1 LRKYRQK
8 RIIKEEEMKMSLRTF
23 LSTLALVLAVGWVL
37 LGWRGQGGISTV
49 FDKQSEIRALQ
60 ERNAN
65 LQKENEYK
73 RERIRILSEDRS
85 QQELEV
91 RKQLGLVK
99 KRETTFVLQDQK
111 KK

>member
-1 LRKYRQK
+1 
-8 RIIKEEEMKMSLRTF
+8 MSLRTF

>member
-1 LRKYRQK
+1 
-8 RIIKEEEMKMSLRTF
+8 MKIPLRTF
-23 LSTLALVLAVGWVL
+23 LSTLALVLALVGVL
-37 LGWRGQGGISTV
+37 LGWRGQGGISAV
-49 FDKQSEIRALQ
+49 FPKQRDIRLLQ
-60 ERNAN
+60 EQNAN
-65 LQKENEYK
+65 LQKEIESK

-111 KK
+111 K

>member
-1 LRKYRQK
+1 
-8 RIIKEEEMKMSLRTF
+8 MSLRTF
-23 LSTLALVLAVGWVL
+23 LSALALVLAVGWVL
-37 LGWRGQGGISTV
+37 LGLRGQGGISTV
-49 FDKQSEIRALQ
+49 FDKQREIRALQ

-111 KK
+111 KIGSGD

>member
-1 LRKYRQK
+1 
-8 RIIKEEEMKMSLRTF
+8 MSLRTF

-37 LGWRGQGGISTV
+37 LGLRGQSGISTV
-49 FDKQSEIRALQ
+49 FDKQREVRALQ
-60 ERNAN
+60 EQNAD
-65 LQKENEYK
+65 LQRENDYK

-99 KRETTFVLQDQK
+99 KRETTFILQDQK

>member
-1 LRKYRQK
+1 
-8 RIIKEEEMKMSLRTF
+8 MKMSLRTF

-37 LGWRGQGGISTV
+37 LGLRGQSGISTV
-49 FDKQSEIRALQ
+49 FDKQREVRALQ
-60 ERNAN
+60 EQNAD
-65 LQKENEYK
+65 LQRENDYK

-99 KRETTFVLQDQK
+99 KRETTFILQDQK
-111 KK
+111 KE

>member
-1 LRKYRQK
+1 
-8 RIIKEEEMKMSLRTF
+8 MSLRTF

-37 LGWRGQGGISTV
+37 LGMRGHGGISTV
-49 FDKQSEIRALQ
+49 FGKQSEIRVLQ

>member
-1 LRKYRQK
+1 
-8 RIIKEEEMKMSLRTF
+8 MSLRTF
-23 LSTLALVLAVGWVL
+23 LSTLALVLAMGWML
-37 LGWRGQGGISTV
+37 LGLRGQRSISAV
-49 FDKQSEIRALQ
+49 FDMPSEIRALQ
-60 ERNAN
+60 EQNAN

-91 RKQLGLVK
+91 RKQLGMVK

>member
-1 LRKYRQK
+1 
-8 RIIKEEEMKMSLRTF
+8 MSLRTF
-23 LSTLALVLAVGWVL
+23 LSALALVLAVGWVL
-37 LGWRGQGGISTV
+37 LGLRGQGGISTV
-49 FDKQSEIRALQ
+49 FDKQREIRALQ